1 MDTTTTTQIATMQ
14 ISPIAAPVALPVR
27 VSTPALACSP
37 WERSHA
43 STSVTTK
50 GGVRLLP
57 ATAGRLRDD
66 VLGNALGDTGAYGAS
81 SFPSAGPSTSSP
93 PV

>member
-1 MDTTTTTQIATMQ
+1 MGTTTNTTQIATTR
-14 ISPIAAPVALPVR
+14 ISPITALVATVPVR
-27 VSTPALACSP
+27 VCAPAVGCSP

-43 STSVTTK
+43 STPVVST

-57 ATAGRLRDD
+57 VGDGRLRD
-66 VLGNALGDTGAYGAS
+66 AMGAYGAS
-81 SFPSAGPSTSSP
+81 LFPSAGPSTSSP

>member
-1 MDTTTTTQIATMQ
+1 MDSNTTTQIAMTQ
-14 ISPIAAPVALPVR
+14 ISPITAPVALPVR
-27 VSTPALACSP
+27 TAVPASACAP

-43 STSVTTK
+43 STRVVST

-57 ATAGRLRDD
+57 VMEGRLRKD
-66 VLGNALGDTGAYGAS
+66 VMDVTGAYGAS
-81 SFPSAGPSTSSP
+81 LFPSAGPSTSSP

>member
-1 MDTTTTTQIATMQ
+1 MDSTTNTTQIAMTQ
-14 ISPIAAPVALPVR
+14 ISPIAALVAPVSVR
-27 VSTPALACSP
+27 VSTPAVGCSP

-43 STSVTTK
+43 STPVTTT

-57 ATAGRLRDD
+57 ATAGRLRGATGADT
-66 VLGNALGDTGAYGAS
+66 TGAYGAS
-81 SFPSAGPSTSSP
+81 SLFPSAGPSTSSP

>member
-1 MDTTTTTQIATMQ
+1 MDSNTTTQIAMTQ
-14 ISPIAAPVALPVR
+14 ISPITAPVALPVR
-27 VSTPALACSP
+27 TSVPASAP

-43 STSVTTK
+43 STPVVST

-57 ATAGRLRDD
+57 VMEGRLRKD
-66 VLGNALGDTGAYGAS
+66 VIDVTGAYGAS
-81 SFPSAGPSTSSP
+81 LFPSAGPSTSSP